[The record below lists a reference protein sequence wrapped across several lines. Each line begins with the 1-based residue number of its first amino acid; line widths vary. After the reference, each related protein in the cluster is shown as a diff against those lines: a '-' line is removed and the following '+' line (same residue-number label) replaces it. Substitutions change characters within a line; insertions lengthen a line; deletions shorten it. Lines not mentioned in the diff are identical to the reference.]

1 MSTERKKFTLYLH
14 PENDSDNHALDVIE
28 SVPRSRRGEFYRE
41 ALISGIALNQL
52 DSRLPTLLAA
62 LFTNDLTADQIV
74 NVIAQTT
81 GWKPSHAKIEDVVK
95 AIVSNNIVPI
105 SEDNKKQAID
115 PNTLEIT
122 KKNLKNIL

>member
-52 DSRLPTLLAA
+52 NKASQAA
-62 LFTNDLTADQIV
+62 KNRND
-74 NVIAQTT
+74 
-81 GWKPSHAKIEDVVK
+81 
-95 AIVSNNIVPI
+95 I
-105 SEDNKKQAID
+105 SI
-115 PNTLEIT
+115 
-122 KKNLKNIL
+122 

>member
-62 LFTNDLTADQIV
+62 LFTNDLTADEII
-74 NVIAQTT
+74 NVVAQTT
-81 GWKPSHAKIEDVVK
+81 GWKPSYAKIEDVVK
-95 AIVSNNIVPI
+95 AITSNNIEPI
-105 SEDNKKQAID
+105 SEGIKTQAID
-115 PNTLEIT
+115 PSALEIT
-122 KKNLKNIL
+122 KNNLKNIL